1 MYNCIQI
8 KALIILLCTSSTAEL
23 CAAPEGERGSKSDY
37 TWSNPVPA
45 ELLRDMTTDRPD
57 ATESPFTVDTGHA
70 QVEMDFANYGQDSE
84 KGTETTESEVL
95 PFNLR
100 FGVSEN
106 FELGLFLVPHHRTEE
121 VLPSGTRTVVSGMGD
136 ITLRA
141 KWNRAGNDGGD
152 FGWGLMADIKLPT
165 AAAGLSNGYFEGA
178 LTLPTAFALEGGWGG
193 GAMTSLGWV
202 YDDND
207 DVRVVWLNTFTVG
220 HALTD
225 TIGGFVELVSE
236 VGNGRHVATFNT
248 GLTLSLDSEMQLD
261 CGVNF
266 ALSDAAQDLS
276 YFVGITR
283 RY

>member
-1 MYNCIQI
+1 
-8 KALIILLCTSSTAEL
+8 
-23 CAAPEGERGSKSDY
+23 
-37 TWSNPVPA
+37 
-45 ELLRDMTTDRPD
+45 MTTDRPD
-57 ATESPFTVDTGHA
+57 ATESPFTVDVGHV
-70 QVEMDFANYGQDSE
+70 QLEMDFTNHGHDADDGE
-84 KGTETTESEVL
+84 EVTESEVL

-100 FGVSEN
+100 FGISEY
-106 FELGLFLVPHHRTEE
+106 FELGIYLVPHHRTEE
-121 VLPSGTRTVVSGMGD
+121 VLPGGARTVVSGMGD

-141 KWNRAGNDGGD
+141 KWNASGNEGGN
-152 FGWGLMADIKLPT
+152 FAWGLMADLKLPT
-165 AAAGLSNGYFEGA
+165 AGDGLSNGYFEGA
-178 LTLPTAFALEGGWGG
+178 LTLPTAFELEGGWGG

-202 YDDND
+202 YDNND

-225 TIGGFVELVSE
+225 SIGGFVELVSE

-248 GLTLSLDSEMQLD
+248 GLTLSLDPEMQLD

-266 ALSDAAQDLS
+266 ALSDAAQDHS